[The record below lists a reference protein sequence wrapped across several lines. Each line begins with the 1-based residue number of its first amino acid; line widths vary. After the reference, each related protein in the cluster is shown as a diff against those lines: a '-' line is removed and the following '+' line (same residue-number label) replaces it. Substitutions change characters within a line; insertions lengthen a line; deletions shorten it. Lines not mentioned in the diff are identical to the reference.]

1 MEVRLTLQELAEIG
15 SHGFPRVSCYG
26 HRGEQVD
33 NGRKWPKMVEKW
45 SKKVHRG
52 YLVENGFSRV
62 SRHSPTT
69 SNKGGLSKT
78 KGLSSQ
84 TSTSNTNMQPT
95 QQSSQVREV
104 ISSFSIDSTHYHF
117 YSLDIELIAINP
129 KENNE

>member
-1 MEVRLTLQELAEIG
+1 MHTMAYNGSQVNIAGIG

-62 SRHSPTT
+62 SRHLPTT
-69 SNKGGLSKT
+69 
-78 KGLSSQ
+78 
-84 TSTSNTNMQPT
+84 
-95 QQSSQVREV
+95 
-104 ISSFSIDSTHYHF
+104 F
-117 YSLDIELIAINP
+117 LILL
-129 KENNE
+129 KS

>member
-1 MEVRLTLQELAEIG
+1 MEVRLTLQELAEIGSHGFPRVSCYGQYDSQAGNGRKWSKMAENG

-62 SRHSPTT
+62 LRLFPTT
-69 SNKGGLSKT
+69 MML
-78 KGLSSQ
+78 
-84 TSTSNTNMQPT
+84 
-95 QQSSQVREV
+95 
-104 ISSFSIDSTHYHF
+104 F
-117 YSLDIELIAINP
+117 Y
-129 KENNE
+129 